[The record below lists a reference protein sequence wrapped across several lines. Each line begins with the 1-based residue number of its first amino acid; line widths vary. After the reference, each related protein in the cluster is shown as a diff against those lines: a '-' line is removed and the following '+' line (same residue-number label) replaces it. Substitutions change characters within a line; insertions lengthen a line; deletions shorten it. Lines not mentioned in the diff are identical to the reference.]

1 MGTVF
6 DVGGFVPIDRK
17 DRHKSFEALE
27 RGASS
32 LRAGNSF
39 LIFPEGTRS
48 WTGHLQPFKKGG
60 FLMAIQAQVP
70 VVPVAISGGRESM
83 RKGSAFVRPVRVSV
97 RLGQAI
103 PTAGMAAGQRDV
115 LIDRVRAEIERLLE
129 EGPTWS

>member
-1 MGTVF
+1 
-6 DVGGFVPIDRK
+6 
-17 DRHKSFEALE
+17 
-27 RGASS
+27 
-32 LRAGNSF
+32 
-39 LIFPEGTRS
+39 
-48 WTGHLQPFKKGG
+48 
-60 FLMAIQAQVP
+60 
-70 VVPVAISGGRESM
+70 M